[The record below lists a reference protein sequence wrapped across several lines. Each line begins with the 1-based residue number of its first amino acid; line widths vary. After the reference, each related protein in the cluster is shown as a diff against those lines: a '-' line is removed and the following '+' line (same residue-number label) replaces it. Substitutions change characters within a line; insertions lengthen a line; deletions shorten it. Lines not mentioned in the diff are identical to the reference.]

1 VPEIVKGEAD
11 TAVDLLLRG
20 LFTCLFLWGSSDRF
34 IPPEFFE
41 EVCVWRIHVRHGDI
55 NSEPQTMMVHSGLAY
70 GLSYIGCRLC
80 AGVEDIDVRATPR
93 LGHWESLP
101 IRF

>member
-11 TAVDLLLRG
+11 TVVDLLLRG
-20 LFTCLFLWGSSDRF
+20 LFIHLFLWGSSDRF

-41 EVCVWRIHVRHGDI
+41 GVCVWRIHVRHGDI
-55 NSEPQTMMVHSGLAY
+55 NSKPQTMMVNCGLVY
-70 GLSYIGCRLC
+70 GLSRIGGRLC
-80 AGVEDIDVRATPR
+80 AGVEDIDVRATLR
-93 LGHWESLP
+93 FGRWESLP